1 MAIECG
7 LILFLSSLECIMSPF
22 NNNEADTSETVFG
35 KIVRGAIDADVVY
48 RDELVT
54 AFRDIQ
60 PRAPVHILVVPNKTI
75 STMDDVSEDDEETLG
90 RMLRVA
96 SDIARNEGLGEKG
109 YRLIINCKE
118 HGGQEVYY
126 LHMHIV
132 GGPRLGRMIAQ

>member
-1 MAIECG
+1 MEVIYSTTFIFIISG
-7 LILFLSSLECIMSPF
+7 VIMSHS

-35 KIVRGAIDADVVY
+35 EIVRGSIDADVVY

-75 STMDDVSEDDEETLG
+75 RTMDDVNQGDEETLG

-96 SDIARNEGLGEKG
+96 SDIARDEGLGDRG

-118 HGGQEVYY
+118 HGGQEVYH

-132 GGPRLGRMIAQ
+132 GGIRLGRMVAQ

>member
-1 MAIECG
+1 
-7 LILFLSSLECIMSPF
+7 MSHS

-35 KIVRGAIDADVVY
+35 EIVRGSIDADVVY

-75 STMDDVSEDDEETLG
+75 RTMDDVNQGDEETLG

-96 SDIARNEGLGEKG
+96 SDIARDEGLGDRG

-118 HGGQEVYY
+118 HGGQEVYH

-132 GGPRLGRMIAQ
+132 GGTRLGRMVAQ